1 MASDER
7 TFTVATDDAVI
18 AMIGSAKRRL
28 VVVAPALSQAVANA
42 LAERFDELADLDI
55 RVIVDADAEVYR
67 LGFGEREALKVIRDA
82 ASRSLLDLRE
92 QPGVRIGVIISDDET
107 MVFAPVSKN
116 IEAGS
121 DTVEKPNAIVLR
133 GAFAESLARAAG
145 AERTEDSPIGEI
157 GNAALDPKKVEAMQS
172 DLERN
177 PPAKFDIARRLNV
190 FTSRV
195 VYVEFEIKNFALGRK
210 GVPLPDDFK
219 TATTKALQTQIS
231 SRLRAPMAEIGA
243 VEVVVGEG
251 ESATTLKIDNEWLR
265 KERKKD

>member
-92 QPGVRIGVIISDDET
+92 QPGCAHRRHH
-107 MVFAPVSKN
+107 
-116 IEAGS
+116 
-121 DTVEKPNAIVLR
+121 LR
-133 GAFAESLARAAG
+133 RRNDGFCAR
-145 AERTEDSPIGEI
+145 
-157 GNAALDPKKVEAMQS
+157 LKK
-172 DLERN
+172 
-177 PPAKFDIARRLNV
+177 
-190 FTSRV
+190 
-195 VYVEFEIKNFALGRK
+195 Y
-210 GVPLPDDFK
+210 
-219 TATTKALQTQIS
+219 
-231 SRLRAPMAEIGA
+231 
-243 VEVVVGEG
+243 
-251 ESATTLKIDNEWLR
+251 
-265 KERKKD
+265 